1 MKSLQRTA
9 VGRFTIDMAQDIEDE
24 PVLYPVSM
32 VLDHL
37 PFVEYESIL
46 EVYQGKQIHINE
58 DEPLVCITENN
69 EPVAIYENIGNGIYK
84 SKRGLW

>member
-9 VGRFTIDMAQDIEDE
+9 VGRFTIDMAKDIEDE

-37 PFVEYESIL
+37 PLLNMSLFLKYIKESRFI
-46 EVYQGKQIHINE
+46 
-58 DEPLVCITENN
+58 
-69 EPVAIYENIGNGIYK
+69 
-84 SKRGLW
+84 